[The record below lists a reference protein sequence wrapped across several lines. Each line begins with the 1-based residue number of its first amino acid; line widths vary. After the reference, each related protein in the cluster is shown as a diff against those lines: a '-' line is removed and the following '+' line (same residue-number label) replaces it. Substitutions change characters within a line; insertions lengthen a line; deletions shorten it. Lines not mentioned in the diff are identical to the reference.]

1 MQCLIIDDDINM
13 IESVK
18 KKILSYYPES
28 EIDSFSNVPDIVSLE
43 KQYDLAFVDLMLD
56 GTSGIKVAE
65 TLKRRFTGMGI
76 VFISNQDHLIFQT
89 QIVSPICFIRKTNL
103 DEDFITFYALYEDKM
118 DQELKVTFKL
128 NRNEDILGQK
138 SITLRANDIVYLEC
152 YLHGIIVH
160 THNDEFVAKLT
171 LADFLKQV
179 ESMNCFI
186 QVHRGYAVNMNYIYK
201 VDKDVISMLNNEI
214 KNQIVVSKKYK
225 KIFKNAYEEFK
236 LL

>member
-1 MQCLIIDDDINM
+1 MQCLIIDDDTKI

-18 KKILSYYPES
+18 KKILSYYPDS
-28 EIDSFSNVPDIVSLE
+28 EIDSFSSVPNIVSLE

-56 GTSGIKVAE
+56 GTTGIKVAE
-65 TLKRRFTGMGI
+65 TLKRRFTGIGI

-89 QIVSPICFIRKTNL
+89 QIVSPICFIRKSNL

-118 DQELKVTFKL
+118 DQELKITFRL
-128 NRNEDILGQK
+128 NRSVDVLGQK

-160 THNDEFVAKLT
+160 THNEEFVAKLT
-171 LADFLKQV
+171 LSEFLKKV
-179 ESMNCFI
+179 ESMDCFI
-186 QVHRGYAVNMNYIYK
+186 QIHRGYAINMNYIYK
-201 VDKDVISMLNNEI
+201 VSSDSVSMLNNET
-214 KNQIVVSKKYK
+214 KNQIVISKKYR

>member
-1 MQCLIIDDDINM
+1 MQCLIIDDDINIM
-13 IESVK
+13 GAIK
-18 KKILSYYPES
+18 NKLLKYYPNG
-28 EIDSFSNVPDIVSLE
+28 EIDCFSNVPDIAGLE
-43 KQYDLAFVDLMLD
+43 KQYDLAFVDLVLE
-56 GTSGIKVAE
+56 GATGIKVAE
-65 TLKRRFTGMGI
+65 VLKRRFKGIGI

-89 QIVSPICFIRKTNL
+89 QIVNPICFIRKGNL
-103 DEDFITFYALYEDKM
+103 DEDFITFYALYEDKI
-118 DQELKVTFKL
+118 DRDLRITFRL
-128 NRNEDILGQK
+128 NRSIDVLGQK

-160 THNDEFVAKLT
+160 THNEEFIVKST

-186 QVHRGYAVNMNYIYK
+186 QIHRGYAINMNYIYK
-201 VDKDVISMLNNEI
+201 ANTDSVNMLNGETR
-214 KNQIVVSKKYK
+214 NQIVISKKYR